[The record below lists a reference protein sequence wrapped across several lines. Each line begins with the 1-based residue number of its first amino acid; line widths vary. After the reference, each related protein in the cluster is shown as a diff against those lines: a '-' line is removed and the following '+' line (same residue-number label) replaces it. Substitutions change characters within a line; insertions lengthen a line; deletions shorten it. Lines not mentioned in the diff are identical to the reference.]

1 MTTNIEHYAKS
12 SNGLLSYA
20 QLLKKYN
27 KPQIRKYLYDAE
39 IRRVAHGIYYHKKYT
54 IDMMRVHQ
62 VTNSTIIYSH
72 ETAAYL
78 HNLTDRFPRKFS
90 ITVKQGTNLRNKDN
104 FNIFY
109 VNKNTY
115 DLGIK
120 TIKNNLNNDILTY
133 DKERTVCDI
142 IRSKDRVEL
151 QVYTEVIQNYFRNKP
166 DMNKLIRYAKYLNIF
181 EEVYE
186 ISLLLQKG

>member
-78 HNLTDRFPRKFS
+78 HNLTDHFPRKFS